1 MQLLQLYYFFI
12 TLNTFNRH
20 SLTLK
25 SAYAR
30 MKMNIENK
38 KGKRGS
44 NMKKNK
50 RKTSLKSTLLLLL
63 LTAIL
68 LITSSYAWF
77 TSNKTVTVS
86 TIEVNVAAT
95 NGLQISTDAQNWKS
109 IITVDE
115 IKAGYTDHKNQLP
128 AVLQPVS
135 TDGTVVAGYMNMFL
149 GTVTNNESTGA
160 FELSSTK
167 ETEAAGTTGN
177 FIAFDIFLK
186 VDTQTDVY
194 LTSASGVKAKNTSVG
209 LENAARI
216 AFVNEGHLGNGNA
229 VTSYQKLNG
238 GTTSIIWEPNNN
250 AHTNAAISHAFNT
263 YGQTI
268 NATSVVPNYL
278 GIKAQFS
285 KIPVNDTTESNFATV
300 TPTLSTGTVTPVPT
314 DAFVTLEAGVTKF
327 RVYMWVEGQ
336 DVDCENGASGSDIA
350 FDLQFSIDKI

>member
-1 MQLLQLYYFFI
+1 
-12 TLNTFNRH
+12 
-20 SLTLK
+20 
-25 SAYAR
+25 
-30 MKMNIENK
+30 
-38 KGKRGS
+38 
-44 NMKKNK
+44 MKKNK

-68 LITSSYAWF
+68 LISSSYAWF

-86 TIEVNVAAT
+86 TIEVNVAAM

-115 IKAGYTDHKNQLP
+115 ITKGYTDHKNQVP

-149 GTVTNNESTGA
+149 GTVTTSAAGA
-160 FELSSTK
+160 FQLSSTK

-186 VDTQTDVY
+186 VDTKTDVY

-229 VTSYQKLNG
+229 VTSYQKMSSG
-238 GTTSIIWEPNNN
+238 SDSYIWEPNNN
-250 AHTNAAISHAFNT
+250 AHTDAAISHAFST
-263 YGQTI
+263 YGETI
-268 NATSVVPNYL
+268 NSTSVMANYL
-278 GIKAQFS
+278 GIKSQFTN
-285 KIPVNDTTESNFATV
+285 VALNDKTDTNFATV
-300 TPTLSTGTVTPVPT
+300 TPDLSTGTQTPVPT

-336 DVDCENGASGSDIA
+336 DVDCENGASGSYIA